1 MELLEEETWN
11 FRKKGF
17 AMNYAFFYEENYQ
30 KIISHQEAALAF
42 LNYKNR
48 LWALRIWAIKTKDG
62 KFTSR
67 EYEKK
72 YQETREEKIIYTNL
86 RSFDEIKGYAIQVNP
101 ELMNS
106 KKISVEEFFEEKGT
120 YEHAFMDNPQNL
132 YGKKEDF
139 IEINQQLFP
148 EKKRLEIYL
157 WNNEFTQYY
166 NGGREGLGAYLW
178 TIYDVEYKKF
188 IVIDASLIID

>member
-1 MELLEEETWN
+1 ME
-11 FRKKGF
+11 FQKKRF
-17 AMNYAFFYEENYQ
+17 CYELCFFYEENYQ
-30 KIISHQEAALAF
+30 KIISLQEAALAF

-86 RSFDEIKGYAIQVNP
+86 RSFDEIKGYPIQVNP

-106 KKISVEEFFEEKGT
+106 K
-120 YEHAFMDNPQNL
+120 
-132 YGKKEDF
+132 
-139 IEINQQLFP
+139 
-148 EKKRLEIYL
+148 
-157 WNNEFTQYY
+157 
-166 NGGREGLGAYLW
+166 
-178 TIYDVEYKKF
+178 
-188 IVIDASLIID
+188 IID

>member
-1 MELLEEETWN
+1 M
-11 FRKKGF
+11 
-17 AMNYAFFYEENYQ
+17 
-30 KIISHQEAALAF
+30 
-42 LNYKNR
+42 
-48 LWALRIWAIKTKDG
+48 
-62 KFTSR
+62 
-67 EYEKK
+67 
-72 YQETREEKIIYTNL
+72 
-86 RSFDEIKGYAIQVNP
+86 RSFDEIKGYPIQVNP

-178 TIYDVEYKKF
+178 TNYDVEYKKF

>member
-86 RSFDEIKGYAIQVNP
+86 RSFDEVKGYPIQVNP

-148 EKKRLEIYL
+148 EKKGWKSIFGIMNLPNIIMGGEKDLEHIYGQSMM
-157 WNNEFTQYY
+157 WST
-166 NGGREGLGAYLW
+166 
-178 TIYDVEYKKF
+178 K
-188 IVIDASLIID
+188 SLL